1 MSCVNIL
8 AYDTRKLNP
17 PPSQPYTKALMIQP
31 QHHTIKNIDIRIH
44 IKLRLIFNMYFK
56 DSIVIFFLNEWI
68 INPNVMSL
76 RMCNFQI
83 LNFINIFN
91 F

>member
-1 MSCVNIL
+1 MSCVNFL

-31 QHHTIKNIDIRIH
+31 QHYTIKNIDIQIH
-44 IKLRLIFNMYFK
+44 IKLRLISNMYFK
-56 DSIVIFFLNEWI
+56 DSIVIFCSWI
-68 INPNVMSL
+68 INLNVMSL

-91 F
+91 I